1 MSVEIRVVE
10 DPAREAGRL
19 LAEAAVPGAQ
29 IALSGGGTVGRAYE
43 VAARAQPLWR
53 NVHIWFGDDRAVPP
67 SDKRSNYLLV
77 REKLVDA
84 LGSTPELHRIKGEKG
99 AAEAAALYDAELQGV
114 TWDVALNGIGP
125 DGHTAS
131 LFPGAPGLAETDR
144 RALAAEPGLEP
155 LVPRV
160 TATPPVFAATALLVY
175 LVAGEEKAD
184 AVRRAFGEEPG
195 PETPSSLIRGRETIA
210 LLDAAAASRLDR

>member
-1 MSVEIRVVE
+1 MSVDIRVVDE
-10 DPAREAGRL
+10 PAREAGRL

-53 NVHIWFGDDRAVPP
+53 NVHVWFGDDRAVPP

-77 REKLVDA
+77 RERLVDA
-84 LGSTPELHRIKGEKG
+84 LGSPPEVHRIRGEKG
-99 AAEAAALYDAELQGV
+99 ADEAAALYHAELEGV
-114 TWDVALNGIGP
+114 TWDLALNGIGP

-131 LFPGAPGLAETDR
+131 LFPASPGLAETER
-144 RALAAEPGLEP
+144 RALAAEPGFEP
-155 LVPRV
+155 YVARV
-160 TATPPVFAATALLVY
+160 TATPPVFAAAAVLIY
-175 LVAGEEKAD
+175 LVSGEDKAD
-184 AVRRAFGEEPG
+184 AVRRAFAEEPS

-210 LLDAAAASRLDR
+210 LLDPAAAARLG